1 MTDEIRSEIRK
12 KITELRAWLKQL
24 EWSIAEEPKARAALA
39 RYEAAAAAFGEDVSE
54 RKRARHGLA
63 REMVLEWALASCA
76 AASPSKAAR
85 RNIAEAIHAKGPIDP
100 NDRCPDLE
108 TIRGE
113 VDFVFANWPPLP
125 GSPNYER
132 WERKPKA
139 QAEDASQTLPSA

>member
-12 KITELRAWLKQL
+12 KITELRAWLKRFDEDRKAEPRVRVDL
-24 EWSIAEEPKARAALA
+24 E
-39 RYEAAAAAFGEDVSE
+39 RYEAAAAAFGEDISK
-54 RKRARHGLA
+54 RKRARQGLA

-76 AASPSKAAR
+76 ATSPSKAAR
-85 RNIAEAIHAKGPIDP
+85 RNIAEAIHSKGPIDP
-100 NDRCPDLE
+100 NDLCPDLE

-113 VDFVFANWPPLP
+113 VDCVFANWPPLP

-139 QAEDASQTLPSA
+139 PDEPKPQTLPSA